1 MQQNNNTSTNDFQ
14 SLAKISRAQE
24 ESDNSILIKKLYE
37 AISKDDI
44 VNLKSCMS
52 SELDWWYHGPP
63 GHQHMKFLL
72 TGITRCKTY
81 VFNPNEIWV
90 IGNRV
95 FVEGPGKTP
104 NGSWV
109 HIWTIKDN
117 LCMALREYSNTAIM
131 VTNIARSL
139 DEKNKNHQDIPYI
152 WQSRLARIRDMN
164 KPGIVLAIDMPT

>member
-1 MQQNNNTSTNDFQ
+1 MQQSYNKSNFDLQNKTKTPNT
-14 SLAKISRAQE
+14 KE
-24 ESDNSILIKKLYE
+24 EYDNGILISKLYE
-37 AISKDDI
+37 AISKEDI
-44 VNLKSCMS
+44 VSLKSYLS
-52 SELDWWYHGPP
+52 LELDWWYHGPP

-72 TGITRCKTY
+72 TGITWCKTY

-95 FVEGPGKTP
+95 FVEGLGRTP

-117 LCMALREYSNTAIM
+117 LCVVLREYSNTAIM
-131 VTNIARSL
+131 VTNVAPSL
-139 DEKNKNHQDIPYI
+139 DEQSKNHHDVPYI

-164 KPGIVLAIDMPT
+164 KPGIVLAIEMTT

>member
-1 MQQNNNTSTNDFQ
+1 MIQDLSRSIFHRHILHSKEEDENN
-14 SLAKISRAQE
+14 
-24 ESDNSILIKKLYE
+24 ILVRKLYE
-37 AISKDDI
+37 SISKENI
-44 VNLKSCMS
+44 ATLKSCLS

-72 TGITRCKTY
+72 TGITRCKSY
-81 VFNPNEIWV
+81 IFNPNEIWT

-95 FVEGPGKTP
+95 FVEGPGKAP

-117 LCMALREYSNTAIM
+117 LCVVLREYSNTAIM
-131 VTNIARSL
+131 VTNVTPSINEQL
-139 DEKNKNHQDIPYI
+139 ETHDVPYI

-164 KPGIVLAIDMPT
+164 KPGIVLAIELTT